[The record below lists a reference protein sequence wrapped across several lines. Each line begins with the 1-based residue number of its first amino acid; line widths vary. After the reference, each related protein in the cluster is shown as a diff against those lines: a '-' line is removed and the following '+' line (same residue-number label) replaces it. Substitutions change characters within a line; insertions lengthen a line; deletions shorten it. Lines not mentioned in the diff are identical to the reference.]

1 MAFRYDWNIEVIAQ
15 FHASFYYS
23 ASDSTIHWTTSG
35 IQFAVDYVTFSRL
48 LGLGSKDLE
57 RDQIHNELQLSDYA
71 LRDLYRRPRKADGGT
86 QGLKSFFYVMNNL
99 FHATLTPKAG
109 DATFIHALAK

>member
-48 LGLGSKDLE
+48 LGLGLKDLE
-57 RDQIHNELQLSDYA
+57 RDQIHNELQLPNSA
-71 LRDLYRRPRKADGGT
+71 LKNLYSRPAKADGGT
-86 QGLKSFFYVMNNL
+86 QGFEVILLYFEQFVPC
-99 FHATLTPKAG
+99 HP
-109 DATFIHALAK
+109 H